1 MSEGRKVA
9 YKVAVDFAAE
19 VVEKLTPHCERIAI
33 AGSLRR
39 QRAQIGD
46 IEIVALPRR
55 AVDLFGQADLKRPSA
70 LDEFLKEKGVQLAKD
85 GPLYK
90 QFRYGG
96 LNVDLF
102 LPASAA
108 HWGCI
113 YTIRTG
119 SHEFNLWL
127 MNVASPRAGVRFE
140 SGRLLRRLSGVA
152 LDTPE
157 EVDVFTALRLPFITP
172 QMRDD
177 NRWLEVE
184 GVRP

>member
-1 MSEGRKVA
+1 MSAGNKVP
-9 YKVAVDFAAE
+9 YKVAAEFAGE
-19 VVEKLTPHCERIAI
+19 IIEKLSPYCERIAF

-46 IEIVALPRR
+46 VEIVALPRR
-55 AVDLFGQADLKRPSA
+55 AVDLFGQVDLKRPSA
-70 LDEFLKEKGVQLAKD
+70 LDRGLASMGVHLTKD

-90 QFRYGG
+90 QFCTVG

-119 SHEFNLWL
+119 SQEFNMWL
-127 MNVASPRAGVRFE
+127 MNVASPRARVRFE
-140 SGRLLRRLSGVA
+140 SGRLLERVSGRVVE
-152 LDTPE
+152 TPE
-157 EVDVFTALRLPFITP
+157 EVDVFKALGLPFVLP
-172 QMRDD
+172 QLRDD
-177 NRWLEVE
+177 GRWLDIE
-184 GVRP
+184 GVR